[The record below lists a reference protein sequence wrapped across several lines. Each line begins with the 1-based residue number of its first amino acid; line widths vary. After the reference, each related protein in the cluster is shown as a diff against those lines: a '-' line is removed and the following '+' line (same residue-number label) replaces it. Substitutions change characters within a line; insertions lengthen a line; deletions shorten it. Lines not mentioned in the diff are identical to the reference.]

1 MKSTASVRIHL
12 NIPEQTSQY
21 SSFNLDHTPS
31 LPSTV
36 ILTKN
41 KLTTTIPQSLSTN
54 LDCGQRFARF
64 SSVSSSYAEFLKQR
78 DMDKVKKILS
88 QEDQRFLLSSSDW
101 VEDVKDSDPYVSV
114 ISRLGEA
121 IQDSET
127 LVEFVKKSFSIVTNT
142 SDFSSLN
149 FPGGCEL
156 ARFHYR
162 NDCFDLDGATV
173 LLALLTVF
181 QIILFFM
188 GVKYL
193 NDCPIQPN
201 LPVYLLVV
209 GAMGLVRVLNLLW
222 KQFRRRRM
230 RKLEGIELDQ
240 EEETENNGSGF
251 TDAVLN
257 LFLLAWFIVGQ
268 FWTWHIFMP
277 KFEFGLE
284 NPNNYCHRNV
294 YIFTLVHIAFVYI
307 MFLAVI
313 LFLIALTCCATY
325 PHLIVKTTR

>member
-1 MKSTASVRIHL
+1 MKSTGSVRLHL
-12 NIPEQTSQY
+12 NISEQTSQY
-21 SSFNLDHTPS
+21 SSFSLDRIPK

-36 ILTKN
+36 TITNN
-41 KLTTTIPQSLSTN
+41 KSTTTIPNSLSAN
-54 LDCGQRFARF
+54 LDCGQRIARF
-64 SSVSSSYAEFLKQR
+64 SSLSSSYAQFLKQR

-88 QEDQRFLLSSSDW
+88 QEDQRFLLSSSEW

-114 ISRLGEA
+114 ISRL
-121 IQDSET
+121 
-127 LVEFVKKSFSIVTNT
+127 
-142 SDFSSLN
+142 
-149 FPGGCEL
+149 
-156 ARFHYR
+156 
-162 NDCFDLDGATV
+162 DGATV

-181 QIILFFM
+181 QVILFFM

-230 RKLEGIELDQ
+230 RKLEGVELDQ

-268 FWTWHIFMP
+268 FWTWKVFMP
-277 KFEFGLE
+277 SFEFGLE

-294 YIFTLVHIAFVYI
+294 YIFTLIHIAFVYI
-307 MFLAVI
+307 MFLAVVF
-313 LFLIALTCCATY
+313 FLIALTCCATY
-325 PHLIVKTTR
+325 PHLIIKTTR